1 MAQYQIYAERDATIY
16 EKKKNT
22 NTGIDQILEIVSQ
35 KSGSILDEMYQ
46 SGTFNSRILIDFSGN
61 ELTNLFNDITS
72 GTIGSTARKFY
83 LNLKSVYASDNPIAY
98 DIKAYPVSESWTNGT
113 GNYADDPTTRDGVSW
128 AHRSGFDGAVAWK
141 TGSAHSQGTSAGR
154 EVPTGG
160 GTWITGSGF
169 EASQSFNYQSSDIR
183 IDVSDI
189 FEKFYENHL
198 NAASGIPNH
207 GLIIKLPYATEVNGD
222 QNFNLKFFSK
232 DTHTIYAPRLEVL
245 WRDYQIAD
253 TSLTEVHQTDN
264 GGPIAYFKNIEE
276 KYPEGSVV
284 QFRVGARSRFPV
296 KTYSTSSRFTTTQ
309 QLSKTSSYAVC
320 DGVTGETILDYD
332 DLYTRISADSNGS
345 YFNYRMN
352 ALSSE
357 RYYKFKIRSK
367 YSDGTIKYFDNGYY
381 FKVVR

>member
-1 MAQYQIYAERDATIY
+1 M
-16 EKKKNT
+16 
-22 NTGIDQILEIVSQ
+22 
-35 KSGSILDEMYQ
+35 
-46 SGTFNSRILIDFSGN
+46 
-61 ELTNLFNDITS
+61 
-72 GTIGSTARKFY
+72 
-83 LNLKSVYASDNPIAY
+83 
-98 DIKAYPVSESWTNGT
+98 
-113 GNYADDPTTRDGVSW
+113 
-128 AHRSGFDGAVAWK
+128 
-141 TGSAHSQGTSAGR
+141 
-154 EVPTGG
+154 
-160 GTWITGSGF
+160 
-169 EASQSFNYQSSDIR
+169 
-183 IDVSDI
+183 
-189 FEKFYENHL
+189 
-198 NAASGIPNH
+198 
-207 GLIIKLPYATEVNGD
+207 PYATEVNGD

-245 WRDYQIAD
+245 WRDFTITD
-253 TSLTEVHQTDN
+253 TTLTEVHQTDN

-309 QLSKTSSYAVC
+309 RLSYTSSYAVC

-332 DLYTRISADSNGS
+332 DLYTSLSVDSNGS

-352 ALSSE
+352 ALSPE